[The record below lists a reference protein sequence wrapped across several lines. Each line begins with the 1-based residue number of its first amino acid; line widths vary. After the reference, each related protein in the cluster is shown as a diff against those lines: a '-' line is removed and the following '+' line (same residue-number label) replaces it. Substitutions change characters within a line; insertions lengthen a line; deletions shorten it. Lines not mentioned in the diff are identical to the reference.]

1 LNRTENSQYRE
12 GAILAG
18 GKSSRMGQDKA
29 LLEWRGKPLIQSVA
43 EVLLSVCDKVR
54 IIADRGS
61 RFSFL
66 NLEVYPDEISGKGG
80 KGPLGGIYTALQV
93 SDSEKIFCVGCD
105 MPFLDKKTIQGML
118 DMSGE
123 FDVVVPYSNGDFH
136 PLHAVYSQSC
146 REPIKKILLSGPYHI
161 TGFFDQVRVKIVDE
175 KDFSVLTADGKALA
189 NINTPA
195 DLENLCR
202 Q

>member
-1 LNRTENSQYRE
+1 
-12 GAILAG
+12 
-18 GKSSRMGQDKA
+18 MGYDKA
-29 LLEWRGKPLIQSVA
+29 LLEWQGKPLIQSVA
-43 EVLLSVCDKVR
+43 QVLLSVCDKVR

-66 NLEVYPDEISGKGG
+66 NLEVYPDEISGM
-80 KGPLGGIYTALQV
+80 GPLGGIYTALQV
-93 SDSEKIFCVGCD
+93 SESEKIFCVGCD
-105 MPFLDKKTIQGML
+105 MPFLDKKTIRGML

-123 FDVVVPYSNGDFH
+123 YDVVVPYANGNFH

-146 REPIKKILLSGPYHI
+146 RNPIKKTFLSGSHRI
-161 TGFFDQVRVKIVDE
+161 INFFDQVKVRTVGE
-175 KDFSVLTADGKALA
+175 KDFSTLAQDGKVLT